1 MKIQDIKISEKVIL
15 SLKEATLFSGV
26 GEATLLRLAQKSD
39 CPFVLW
45 VGSKKFYKRRR
56 LQEFLEN
63 SDFIQWKVR

>member
-63 SDFIQWKVR
+63 SDFI

>member
-26 GEATLLRLAQKSD
+26 GEATLLRLAKESD

-63 SDFIQWKVR
+63 SDFI